1 MSMDAFVRHRLLLI
15 QVQMS
20 RRGIA
25 LTDERKL
32 KVEQEEQRI
41 SQLRGEKERIY
52 SLEYDKLESK
62 EE

>member
-1 MSMDAFVRHRLLLI
+1 
-15 QVQMS
+15 MS